1 MDHPPLTR
9 GIRWKLLTTMV
20 GLIVVLVVFLSARHI
35 LSETDILER
44 ALERRVALQ
53 KEVLVARGRALAE
66 TITRQAENDIAAFNF
81 SNLAEMLNQ
90 RVREG
95 GGSDGSL
102 KYAIL
107 MDTGRTAFV
116 HTLKPSLQQ
125 ERLDGEADLRA
136 AAQTNV
142 VMTGV
147 GAGPDETLEFTLP
160 LRSGVQPWGTLRLG
174 FSLAVLNREIL
185 LTRAEMESHRR
196 SAVLQ
201 SVLNGSGGILLGWLV
216 VLWLSNRLTKP
227 IMQLTAVA
235 RDLATGN
242 FSAAPAM
249 RPHVSDEV
257 DVLANTIVSMAGDLR
272 KTYEYLGEYNRDL
285 AKKVDERT
293 QQLARMTLAA
303 EDARLLAESAS
314 SAKSSFL
321 ARMSHELRTPLTS
334 IIGFSE
340 LLLAD
345 AEAEGRP
352 EAVEDLTRIMASA
365 RHLLNLIN
373 EVLDL
378 SKIEARK
385 MDLHLERFQVVDLVE
400 EVASA
405 LKPLAAKMGNQLVVE
420 ADDGLGE
427 AFADQVKVRQS
438 LINLLS
444 NANKFTSAGR
454 VTLRVHRERT
464 GGGDRLVFAI
474 MDTGIG
480 MSPEQIGRLFQAFE
494 QADRSTS
501 QKFGGTGLGLVISR
515 RFCELM
521 GGSVHV
527 TSRLGKGSTFT
538 MVIPAEVTAEDRVDG
553 DGDPS
558 DGYPGTEGA
567 PAGGSQRA
575 PLVLVVDDDDSSRE
589 ILRRQ
594 LENQAIKVLE
604 APDGSAALSLIEHRM
619 PDMIVCD
626 LMMPEV
632 DGFRFLTDLRNRA
645 EWKDIPV
652 VVLTARPVGESEH
665 GFLTSHAQL
674 LIQKSETPP
683 TGVVR
688 VIRQMLRKQP

>member
-102 KYAIL
+102 RYAIL

-116 HTLKPSLQQ
+116 HTLKPALQQ
-125 ERLDGEADLRA
+125 DRLDGEPDLRA

-142 VMTGV
+142 VMTEV
-147 GAGPDETLEFTLP
+147 GAGSDQTLEFTLP

-174 FSLAVLNREIL
+174 FSQAMLNREIL
-185 LTRAEMESHRR
+185 RTRAEMESLRR
-196 SAVLQ
+196 SSVLQ
-201 SVLNGSGGILLGWLV
+201 SVLTGSGFILLGWLV
-216 VLWLSNRLTKP
+216 VLWLSDRLTKP
-227 IMQLTAVA
+227 IMELTAVA

-272 KTYEYLGEYNRDL
+272 KTYDSLGEYSRDL

-293 QQLARMTLAA
+293 QQ
-303 EDARLLAESAS
+303 
-314 SAKSSFL
+314 L

-345 AEAEGRP
+345 AEAEGRT

-385 MDLHLERFQVVDLVE
+385 MDLNLERFQVVDLVE

-405 LKPLAAKMGNQLVVE
+405 LKPLAAKVGNQLVVE
-420 ADDGLGE
+420 AGDGLGE
-427 AFADQVKVRQS
+427 AFADQVKVQQS
-438 LINLLS
+438 LLNLLS
-444 NANKFTSAGR
+444 NANKFTTAGR

-464 GGGDRLVFAI
+464 GGSDRLVFAVV
-474 MDTGIG
+474 DTGIG
-480 MSPEQIGRLFQAFE
+480 MSLEQIGRLFQPFE
-494 QADRSTS
+494 QADSSTS
-501 QKFGGTGLGLVISR
+501 QKFGGTGLGLVITR

-521 GGSVHV
+521 GGSVNV
-527 TSRLGKGSTFT
+527 TSRLGEGSTFT
-538 MVIPAEVTAEDRVDG
+538 MVIPAEVTPEDRADG

-558 DGYPGTEGA
+558 DGHPATQGA
-567 PAGGSQRA
+567 LADGSQGA

-632 DGFRFLTDLRNRA
+632 DGFRFLTDLRNRV

-688 VIRQMLRKQP
+688 AIRQMLRTRP